1 MYLTV
6 KQQVKHLSKEG
17 LYKTASGHTFNAN
30 VNGALNILKKSKVVC
45 LDALYRRGKVDTP
58 VRIRVS

>member
-17 LYKTASGHTFNAN
+17 LYKTASDHTFNAD
-30 VNGALNILKKSKVVC
+30 VNLCA
-45 LDALYRRGKVDTP
+45 
-58 VRIRVS
+58 